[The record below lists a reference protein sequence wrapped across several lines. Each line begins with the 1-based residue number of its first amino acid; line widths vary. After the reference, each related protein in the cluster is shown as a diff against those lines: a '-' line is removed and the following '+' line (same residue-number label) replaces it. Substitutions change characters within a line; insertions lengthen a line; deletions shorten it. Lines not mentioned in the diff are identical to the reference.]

1 MQALAMLAAVRLAE
15 GWTAG
20 NVLGALFLVSLAAV
34 LGAWALLVTLR
45 R

>member
-1 MQALAMLAAVRLAE
+1 MRALAMLAAVRLAE

-20 NVLGALFLVSLAAV
+20 NVLGALFLLGLAVV
-34 LGAWALLVTLR
+34 LGVWALLVTLR